1 MLTLS
6 GVSYRYPGALRDA
19 LSAVSLH
26 VGAGEFHAVLG
37 PNGSGK
43 TTLVRVALGA
53 VKPDGGQATIAD
65 RPAHAWPRQ
74 ELARLVGVVPQ
85 REDNL
90 FPQRVRETVLLG
102 RYPHLTLWGGERPED
117 QAAVDRALT
126 ACDVPHLADRWVW
139 TLSGGEYQRVRVARA
154 LAQEPQLVVLAL
166 AQQPKDTV
174 VVKPVVVTAT
184 RTPAT
189 ADVLPAAVTVLKGA
203 DLTAKGI
210 RTVAQALETVPGLH
224 IAATGSIGGQT
235 AIFTRGG
242 ESDYTKVLLDG
253 VPLNQAG
260 GGIDLA
266 HLTTDNVDRIEIVR
280 GPVSVLYGSDAMTGV
295 VQGFTKAGAGSRES
309 GAGRLGAEFRGGTYG
324 SAEEALD
331 FAGGTPRV
339 SYSASASR
347 FSSDGL
353 YSYNNQYRN
362 SVASARVVARPD
374 ARSDVSLTYRYG
386 DDRYHFP
393 TDGFGAPVDS
403 NQRAAERGPL
413 LSLSA
418 GRELGQH
425 LDARVTVAAKES
437 RQFFNDEPDSPG
449 EDGAFRSRDY
459 VRRTTSSALVTWRAN
474 GASLVGGVEYEDQ
487 RQHGTSDFSASFGDF
502 PDSIHVQRNNTGYFT
517 EALLP
522 AGPTVWTLGARLD
535 DNSQFGAH
543 GTYRAGLVYR
553 LTEQMRLRVSAG
565 TGFKE
570 PTFFEN
576 YAHGFVK
583 GTPNLRPEQS
593 FSWEVGAERGP
604 VTVTYFNQ
612 RFRDLVE
619 YSPTPVG
626 PDSVNY
632 FNVGAAVADGI
643 EASAVYSL
651 TRAIVFSLNYTFL
664 HTRVEKSGTPS
675 DPNALFVPGK
685 PLVRRPVHVLAPEL
699 TASLGDRAHV
709 TVGLVWVGK
718 RDDVGAQRV
727 TLDPYTRLNA
737 SAEYALGHVVLT
749 GTITNALNDQSQE
762 INGFRPLGRV
772 VMLGARVA
780 IGR

>member
-1 MLTLS
+1 MK
-6 GVSYRYPGALRDA
+6 
-19 LSAVSLH
+19 
-26 VGAGEFHAVLG
+26 AVL
-37 PNGSGK
+37 
-43 TTLVRVALGA
+43 
-53 VKPDGGQATIAD
+53 I
-65 RPAHAWPRQ
+65 
-74 ELARLVGVVPQ
+74 
-85 REDNL
+85 
-90 FPQRVRETVLLG
+90 
-102 RYPHLTLWGGERPED
+102 
-117 QAAVDRALT
+117 
-126 ACDVPHLADRWVW
+126 
-139 TLSGGEYQRVRVARA
+139 
-154 LAQEPQLVVLAL
+154 VLAL

-174 VVKPVVVTAT
+174 VLKPVVVTAT

-266 HLTTDNVDRIEIVR
+266 HLTTDNVDHIEIVR

-295 VQGFTKAGAGSRES
+295 VQVFTKAGAGSRES

-543 GTYRAGLVYR
+543 GTYRAGVVYR

-583 GTPNLRPEQS
+583 GNPNLRPEQS

-643 EASAVYSL
+643 EANAVYSL
-651 TRAIVFSLNYTFL
+651 TRSIVFSLNYTFL

-685 PLVRRPVHVLAPEL
+685 PLVRRPAHVLAPEL
-699 TASLGDRAHV
+699 AASLGDRAHV